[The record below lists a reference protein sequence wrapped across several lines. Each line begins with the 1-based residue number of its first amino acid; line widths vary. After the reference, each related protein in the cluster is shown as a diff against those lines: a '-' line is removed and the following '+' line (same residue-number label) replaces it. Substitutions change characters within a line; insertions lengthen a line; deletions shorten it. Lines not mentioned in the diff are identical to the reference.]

1 MKNNSNIVTLIIYKE
16 KIMLEDTLP
25 KPLTT
30 GSLDDLLVASNGNEQ
45 DYNVLLRYFSFGLHR
60 LKRSEDTRLNSS
72 HT

>member
-45 DYNVLLRYFSFGLHR
+45 DYNVFIGHNDVVPLIRP
-60 LKRSEDTRLNSS
+60 LNLVL
-72 HT
+72 